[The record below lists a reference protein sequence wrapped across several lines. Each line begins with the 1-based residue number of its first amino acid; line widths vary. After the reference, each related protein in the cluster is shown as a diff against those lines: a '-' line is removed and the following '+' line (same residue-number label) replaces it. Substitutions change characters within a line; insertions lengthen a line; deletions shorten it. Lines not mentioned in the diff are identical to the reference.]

1 MTLFNMDLALSA
13 NWLPLFF
20 LFAMGLSIM
29 LYVVLDGYDLGVG
42 ILMRS
47 VDDAKKDEMISSI
60 GPFWDAN
67 ETWIVLGVGILLIA
81 FPMAH
86 GAILHD
92 LYLPAAIMLMALIL
106 RGVSFDFRVKV
117 NIEQKPLWNTLF
129 FIGSLMATFCQGVMI
144 GRVIVGLENTLYAW
158 LFAILVGICLPFGY
172 CLLGATWLI
181 LKAEGELQRMAIT
194 WAKKNLLMT
203 GVCIL
208 IISAAT
214 PLISQQMFEKW
225 FSYPNILYLAPIP
238 ILTLVC
244 FYLIVRRLNKIAG
257 GNPSREWSPFVLTV
271 AIFILS
277 FAGIAYSL
285 FPYLILNKMDI
296 WQAASATESLWV
308 IFIGVALVLPAIL
321 AYTFMTYRIF
331 WGKAKPLSYY

>member
-1 MTLFNMDLALSA
+1 MDITLAA

-20 LFAMGLSIM
+20 LFALGLSIM

-42 ILMRS
+42 MLLNS
-47 VDDAKKDEMISSI
+47 VDDHEKDLMIASI

-86 GAILHD
+86 GVILYD
-92 LYLPAAIMLMALIL
+92 LYLPSAIMLMSLIL

-117 NIEQKPLWNTLF
+117 NIEQKPLWNLLF
-129 FIGSLMATFCQGVMI
+129 FLGSFGATFCQGIMI
-144 GRVIVGLENTLYAW
+144 GRVILGLQPTLYAW

-172 CLLGATWLI
+172 SLLGATWLI
-181 LKAEGELQRMAIT
+181 LKTEGELQTKAIG
-194 WAKKNLLMT
+194 WARKNLLMT

-214 PLISQQMFEKW
+214 PWVSQEMFLKW
-225 FSYPNILYLAPIP
+225 FDFPNIIFLSPIP
-238 ILTLVC
+238 ILTLLC
-244 FYLIVRRLNKIAG
+244 FYLIHRRLKKIEG
-257 GNPSREWSPFVLTV
+257 GHPMREWAPFLLTV

-277 FAGIAYSL
+277 FIGIAYSL
-285 FPYLILNKMDI
+285 FPYLVLNQIDI
-296 WQAASATESLWV
+296 WQAASATESLWAIFWGTV
-308 IFIGVALVLPAIL
+308 IVLPAIL

-331 WGKAKPLSYY
+331 WGKAKPLTYY